1 MECLARDQHTTAVG
15 GGVHDRD
22 IGEGDG
28 LGSIW
33 ALLPILVPCVGELG
47 HVSGPY
53 KAGQVHQL
61 PLLHCGF
68 GPHLHTHSWREK
80 RAQGHQGIPKAM

>member
-47 HVSGPY
+47 HVRGPY

-80 RAQGHQGIPKAM
+80 RAQGHQGIPKAV